1 MSDQT
6 KETPVNGLL
15 LIGKV
20 NAKSMR
26 QYKNG
31 DEHFFLSI
39 AAPGCEVMFRVEV
52 KPHDWG
58 TYQEGSIFKSKVNFN
73 VFNNQ
78 VTFQPAQ

>member
-1 MSDQT
+1 MSES
-6 KETPVNGLL
+6 KENPISGLL

-20 NAKSMR
+20 NAKSIR
-26 QYKNG
+26 KYKNG
-31 DEHFFLSI
+31 DDHFFLSI

-52 KPHDWG
+52 LPQDWG
-58 TYQEGSIFKSKVNFN
+58 AYQEGSPFKAKVNFN

>member
-1 MSDQT
+1 MT
-6 KETPVNGLL
+6 AENKENSINGLL

-39 AAPGCEVMFRVEV
+39 AAPGCEVMFKVEV
-52 KPHDWG
+52 KPQDWG
-58 TYQEGSIFKSKVNFN
+58 AYQEGSPFKSKVNFS
-73 VFNNQ
+73 VYNNQ
-78 VTFQPAQ
+78 VTFQPVP

>member
-1 MSDQT
+1 MSDQ
-6 KETPVNGLL
+6 KNETPIHGLL

-20 NAKSMR
+20 NAKTMR

-52 KPHDWG
+52 KPQDWG

-73 VFNNQ
+73 IYNNQ

>member
-6 KETPVNGLL
+6 KENLVNGLL

-20 NAKSMR
+20 NAKTMR

-39 AAPGCEVMFRVEV
+39 AAPGCEVMYRVEV
-52 KPHDWG
+52 KPQDWG

-78 VTFQPAQ
+78 VTFQPAA

>member
-1 MSDQT
+1 MSDQ
-6 KETPVNGLL
+6 KNETPIHGLL

-52 KPHDWG
+52 KPQDWG

-78 VTFQPAQ
+78 VTFQPAA

>member
-1 MSDQT
+1 MSESKDN
-6 KETPVNGLL
+6 PISGLL

-20 NAKSMR
+20 NAKTVR
-26 QYKNG
+26 KYKNG
-31 DEHFFLSI
+31 DDHFFLSI

-52 KPHDWG
+52 LPQDWG
-58 TYQEGSIFKSKVNFN
+58 AYQEGSPFKAKVNFN